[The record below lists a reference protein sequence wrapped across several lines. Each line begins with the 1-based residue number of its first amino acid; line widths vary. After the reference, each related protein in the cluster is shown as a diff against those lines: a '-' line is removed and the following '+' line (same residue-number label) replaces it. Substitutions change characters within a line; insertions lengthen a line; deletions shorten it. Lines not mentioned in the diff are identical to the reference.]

1 MREVRAFARGQVR
14 WACSFMP
21 EAEFRDLVTVKIV
34 AFLREIGLAVR
45 AAEISTETVLPGIEV
60 NHGAILI
67 DESKLTYPGDL
78 LHEAGHVAVTPG
90 EKRKQLGGDVGKK
103 ASEEM
108 MAIAWSYAAAVH
120 LGLDLRILFHA
131 GGYKG
136 WSEALIENFAQGHYF
151 GVPMLQ
157 WIGLTVDARRARELS
172 IAPYP
177 KMIRW
182 LLS

>member
-1 MREVRAFARGQVR
+1 
-14 WACSFMP
+14 MP
-21 EAEFRDLVTVKIV
+21 DAEFSDQLTVRIV
-34 AFLREIGLAVR
+34 AFLRQIGVGVK
-45 AAEISTETVLPGIEV
+45 AAKISDDTILPGIRV
-60 NHGAILI
+60 DCGTILI
-67 DESKLTYPGDL
+67 DEAKLTYPGDL
-78 LHEAGHVAVTPG
+78 LHEAGHVAVTPA
-90 EKRKQLGGDVGKK
+90 EKRMRLGGDVGKK

-120 LGLDLRILFHA
+120 LGLDLRILFHD

-136 WSEALIENFAQGHYF
+136 WSEALIENFTHERYF

-157 WIGLTVDARRARELS
+157 WIGLTADEKRAKELL

-182 LLS
+182 LLD